1 MINFQQNKNNQH
13 KSLRFCKGNAVF
25 SFVHFCIKLEIFFNI
40 KMIKKLSFLQ
50 RNISMDTNMTKEF
63 VISVTG
69 LVKIITVNSIFGAK
83 GVTYIDNIRK

>member
-1 MINFQQNKNNQH
+1 
-13 KSLRFCKGNAVF
+13 
-25 SFVHFCIKLEIFFNI
+25 
-40 KMIKKLSFLQ
+40 
-50 RNISMDTNMTKEF
+50 MDTNMTKEF